1 MLDSADDLAD
11 LLSRVAAKD
20 RAAFGAVYR
29 AVSPKLFGIVLR
41 ILRRRE
47 LAEDVLQDVFLT
59 IWRRAEGYDLAL
71 GSPMTWMAAIARNR
85 AIDEIRKAR
94 LTVVDAPVDE
104 LNLADGGKLASEQME
119 IDESARR
126 LEGCLNDLAEPHREM
141 VRLAYLEGW
150 SRDALGKKYGRPEG
164 TIKTWLHRSLK
175 QLKEC
180 LGS

>member
-20 RAAFGAVYR
+20 RAAFASVYR
-29 AVSPKLFGIVLR
+29 TASPKLFGIILR

-59 IWRRAEGYDLAL
+59 IWRRAEGYNMTLA
-71 GSPMTWMAAIARNR
+71 SPMTWMAAIARNR

-94 LTVVDAPVDE
+94 LTVVDAPVEE
-104 LNLADGGKLASEQME
+104 LHVADDAILVSERME
-119 IDESARR
+119 RDESALR
-126 LEGCLNDLAEPHREM
+126 LQRCLDGLGEPQRQM
-141 VRLAYLEGW
+141 VKLAYLDGW
-150 SRDALGKKYGRPEG
+150 SRDALAKKYGHPEG

-175 QLKEC
+175 QLREC

>member
-20 RAAFGAVYR
+20 RAAFASVYR
-29 AVSPKLFGIVLR
+29 TASPKLFGIILR

-59 IWRRAEGYDLAL
+59 IWRRAESYDMTLAA
-71 GSPMTWMAAIARNR
+71 PMTWMVAIARNR

-94 LTVVDAPVDE
+94 LTVVDAPVE
-104 LNLADGGKLASEQME
+104 KLNLADDGILVSERMERDDSALRLQRCLDGLGEPQRQM
-119 IDESARR
+119 
-126 LEGCLNDLAEPHREM
+126 
-141 VRLAYLEGW
+141 VKLAYLEGW
-150 SRDALGKKYGRPEG
+150 SRDALAKKYGHPEG

-175 QLKEC
+175 QLREC